1 VRTIGIAMSEMDE
14 PSLVVPDVLAV
25 DDHIVSRRD
34 GYAFADIDV
43 VCHEYGLRRARQA
56 DDETL
61 MRTGR
66 PRVVGEKARDIAL
79 RGDLNA

>member
-1 VRTIGIAMSEMDE
+1 MSEVDE
-14 PSLVVPDVLAV
+14 PSLIVPDVLAV

-34 GYAFADIDV
+34 GHAFADIDV

-61 MRTGR
+61 MRTRR
-66 PRVVGEKARDIAL
+66 PCVIGQKARDIAL
-79 RGDLNA
+79 RGDLDT